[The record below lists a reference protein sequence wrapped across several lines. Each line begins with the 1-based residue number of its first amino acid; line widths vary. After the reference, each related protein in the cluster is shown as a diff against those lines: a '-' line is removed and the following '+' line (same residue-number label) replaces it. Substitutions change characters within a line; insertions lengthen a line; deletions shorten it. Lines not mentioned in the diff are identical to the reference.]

1 MNKIFATT
9 LTYAMVLLLLLPTS
23 LPAQGQEQ
31 TWKINIKNADIQEF
45 VAQVAAITGKTFVI
59 DPRLKGNVTV
69 ISNTSMDEEAVYAL
83 FLSVLRVHNFTAT
96 PSGDVIRIQQNA
108 TGKQTPGVSG
118 ELGEVPPEE
127 LVTRVV
133 SAQNV
138 ESAEL
143 VKILRPLIPQYG
155 HIAAVA
161 VPNVVIISDHADNI
175 LRLMRMI
182 EQIDVADEE
191 EIVVVPLKEAWV
203 GTIVALLERW
213 RQIRWAATLRAPS
226 AFRSSPTSA
235 TTPWSSRANPAP
247 SARF

>member
-118 ELGEVPPEE
+118 ELG
-127 LVTRVV
+127 
-133 SAQNV
+133 
-138 ESAEL
+138 
-143 VKILRPLIPQYG
+143 
-155 HIAAVA
+155 
-161 VPNVVIISDHADNI
+161 
-175 LRLMRMI
+175 
-182 EQIDVADEE
+182 
-191 EIVVVPLKEAWV
+191 
-203 GTIVALLERW
+203 
-213 RQIRWAATLRAPS
+213 
-226 AFRSSPTSA
+226 
-235 TTPWSSRANPAP
+235 
-247 SARF
+247 